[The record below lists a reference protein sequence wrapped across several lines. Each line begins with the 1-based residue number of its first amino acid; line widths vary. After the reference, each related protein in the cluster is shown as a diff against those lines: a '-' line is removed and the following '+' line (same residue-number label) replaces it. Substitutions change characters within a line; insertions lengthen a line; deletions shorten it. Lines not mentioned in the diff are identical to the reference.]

1 MATNILERFK
11 EAGISMVGDLI
22 TFGLL
27 RKREAKPEKP
37 AGITEAVKTIVPHFM
52 GLGPED
58 EAIFTAT
65 LAKLDYSMNIHIA
78 RFLKKLS
85 SHQVARFIESVAVI
99 PNDADRIK
107 VLEMYGKLPLKEMVL
122 LAKSTRMTG
131 VDTFKHMTGV
141 AESILGKSG
150 LNELLESANTN
161 AQDMADKI
169 NLANDEFDLRR
180 ANREINHPK
189 LFRLL
194 SYK

>member
-1 MATNILERFK
+1 MERLK
-11 EAGISMVGDLI
+11 EAGVAMVGDLI

-27 RKREAKPEKP
+27 RKREAKPEKTE
-37 AGITEAVKTIVPHFM
+37 GIGEVVKTITPHFL

-65 LAKLDYSMNIHIA
+65 LAKLDHSMNIHIA

-99 PNDADRIK
+99 PVEADRIK
-107 VLEMYGKLPLKEMVL
+107 VLEMYGNLPLKEMIL

-131 VDTFKHMTGV
+131 VDTLKHMTGV

-150 LNELLESANTN
+150 LNELLESANTS
-161 AQDMADKI
+161 AQVMADKI
-169 NLANDEFDLRR
+169 NQDNNLFEIRR
-180 ANREINHPK
+180 DYIKTKHPK
-189 LFRLL
+189 LFSLL